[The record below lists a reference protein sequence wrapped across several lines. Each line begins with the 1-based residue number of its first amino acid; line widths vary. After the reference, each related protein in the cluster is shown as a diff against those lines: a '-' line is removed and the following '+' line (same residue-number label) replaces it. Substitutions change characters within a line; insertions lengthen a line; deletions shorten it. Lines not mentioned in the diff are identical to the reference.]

1 MGKDQYGYEYTIEI
15 ITPDRTWVLVASYH
29 QVRALWME
37 KLDEAMG
44 YGIKMN
50 VLYQGWLWKFE
61 QHGISANSTMSDWT
75 KKFYGIDRETLNL
88 YYVQS
93 YNKFKQF
100 VSTLFFDKSYYLNAV
115 DAELQGCFSISHAVV
130 GQYGNDDAQFDNT
143 SQKSNPWI
151 FRIKNVLGEHYFAAD
166 NELAMKEWLHHLNWA
181 IGSGPDKVV
190 NKVTNGQEF
199 KQKANQNQKRQFLDD
214 DYLEHDNQ
222 QKQIKKMDEHKQ
234 NNQYNAYQQQ
244 QQKYEPKKVEKQS
257 AEVSIFKMQR
267 PK

>member
-1 MGKDQYGYEYTIEI
+1 MG
-15 ITPDRTWVLVASYH
+15 
-29 QVRALWME
+29 
-37 KLDEAMG
+37 DEAMG

-130 GQYGNDDAQFDNT
+130 GQYGNDDPRFDNT

-151 FRIKNVLGEHYFAAD
+151 FRIKNVLGEHYFAPD
-166 NELAMKEWLHHLNWA
+166 NELGMKEWIHHLNWA
-181 IGSGPDKVV
+181 LGGGADKVIH
-190 NKVTNGQEF
+190 KVTRGGN
-199 KQKANQNQKRQFLDD
+199 NIDNNHQNINMNMNMNNNHGKYLDD
-214 DYLEHDNQ
+214 DYLEKSDQKEKDNNDMNNRYKPHDINNKYLPKPPPK
-222 QKQIKKMDEHKQ
+222 KQPQ
-234 NNQYNAYQQQ
+234 SQQQ
-244 QQKYEPKKVEKQS
+244 SYQSQPNQHQQL
-257 AEVSIFKMQR
+257 
-267 PK
+267 